1 MRLWFGERSSRLL
14 CLRHQTL
21 TWSDNRGIRC
31 IKPLR
36 SLLTWRMPRSVLF
49 PWEAWYPLIHLDP
62 QRWLFSHH
70 FTGEHSLWWC
80 RKLFKVQKVP
90 LVKIEFT
97 ILLLGC
103 QSTEAGK
110 PSKTKLW
117 LCKSYVS
124 QSELS
129 IVSYPT
135 DLHKMHQKLHHREI
149 NPSLNWSA
157 S

>member
-1 MRLWFGERSSRLL
+1 VNEAHDCSVWDI
-14 CLRHQTL
+14 RHI

-31 IKPLR
+31 IKTLR

-62 QRWLFSHH
+62 QRWLCSHH

-90 LVKIEFT
+90 LWIYYFT
-97 ILLLGC
+97 LKLSKQANLLK
-103 QSTEAGK
+103 QNHDYANH
-110 PSKTKLW
+110 
-117 LCKSYVS
+117 VS

-135 DLHKMHQKLHHREI
+135 DLHKLHQKLHHREI
-149 NPSLNWSA
+149 NPSLKLKHTLI
-157 S
+157 